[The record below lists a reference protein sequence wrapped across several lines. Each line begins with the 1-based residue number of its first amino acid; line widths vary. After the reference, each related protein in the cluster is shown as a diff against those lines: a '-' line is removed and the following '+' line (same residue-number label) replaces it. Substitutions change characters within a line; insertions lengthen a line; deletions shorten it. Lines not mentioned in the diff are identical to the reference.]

1 MLTLFRRYAT
11 PLCVLALTL
20 APFLLFWPV
29 TFGGLTLLPVDNVFQ
44 YEPFRTGA
52 AALGVGA
59 PQNHLLSDLVLENYV
74 WKQFI
79 LESIQHRELPLWNP
93 YLFAGVPFLAAGQS
107 SALYPPSLIY
117 YLLPLEQAY
126 GWYTVVNLGLAGVFM
141 FVLARALRVG
151 RAGALLAGVIYQLSG
166 FLVASVVFQMVLGA
180 AAWMP
185 LILAMAENIIRQALI
200 RGRHASA
207 PWVVIGALAVCFQ
220 ILAGHVEITLYT
232 GLVAGAFCAWRIL
245 SRVGE
250 RGWRLA
256 AVWRSEAARPAL
268 WLAAMALLGAG
279 LGAIQLI
286 PLFELVTQSFRA
298 GRSDFSQVLSYG
310 FPKSLG
316 WLRWLIPQAFGSEA
330 QHTYFD
336 LFQLQILPVPTP
348 SGHTWWQDGRWK
360 NSVEGGAYVG
370 ILSLILAAL
379 AAARG
384 VLVSLKTPNKTNF
397 RGDNPPA
404 PSGGYHLGK
413 LVLSGVLSARR
424 VSVTAGDLPPGFPR
438 WFLVI
443 LAFLCVGFI
452 FGTPLYALLYYGLPG
467 INQLH
472 SPFRWIFPLTVALA
486 LLAGAG
492 LDTLIRSTPSPRLRR
507 IGRSIAVFGAGL
519 IGVVAAARLAFP
531 AIQGGLASVLARLEL
546 NTHGFTPALFLS
558 LEGVNVVGLG
568 VFVITSGL
576 ILAGLAGGRRRR
588 MWAAAAITVV
598 VADCAIAWTGFNPAV
613 DPTLLKHVPA
623 AIQFL
628 RQDTD
633 LWRLTAFEPRDGKPL
648 NANLAWWFGLQ
659 DIRGYDSIIPKQYVD
674 YMQAVEPQG
683 ELPYNRIAPIRDA
696 ASFSSPLIDLLGVRY
711 VVAQSADALASPGFS
726 KVYDDGR
733 TAIYRNG
740 RALPRAFTLP
750 ATAAVSVERFADAV
764 RTVDPRRYAIFEARP
779 ALAAAQP
786 APAEPGLATVTSY
799 RNAEVWIDAPPGPER
814 WLILADSEF
823 PGWRAFVRAQS
834 AGDDALREVAIERV
848 NGNFRA
854 VHLDASTAAQTV
866 RFRYFPDS
874 IRNGAFATFMALVSL
889 LMIGGVWAWRSRSQ
903 REETHGVRLVAR
915 NSLVLTGLNLGARVI
930 DMAFALI
937 MLRALGPAG
946 TGNYTFAV
954 VIVSW
959 FEILM
964 NFGLNTY
971 LIRDASRDRTHA
983 FRYFIDTS
991 LLRLALGAAAAP
1003 LIVIVIAVYAAS
1015 DGISPETQVTLAL
1028 LALSQLPGSLATG
1041 LSALFFA
1048 YDKAEVPAA
1057 LTIVSALI
1065 KAAIGAVLLLSG
1077 WGIIGLAI
1085 TSIATNIATL
1095 VMMTILARRVLR
1107 LPFSLAGAPERKV
1120 SRVEIVREAFPLAL
1134 NHLLSTIFWRLD
1146 VPLLKGLT
1154 RNESAV
1160 GYYTAGYKYIDA
1172 FNIIPSLFTQA
1183 LFPTLSRMAGERR
1196 EDSATDTP
1204 LARAY
1209 VLAVKLLLILALPL
1223 AVGVSFT
1230 APVLIGVLG
1239 GQAFLP
1245 QGAIALAITI
1255 WHMPFGW
1262 INSVTNYALIA
1273 VGQQR
1278 RLTLAFVGAVAFN
1291 LIGNLIF
1298 IPRYGYLAAAVIT
1311 ALSEVIQLATF
1322 YFYVRRHITSV
1333 SWVKI
1338 LTRPFL
1344 AAGLMAMAIYI
1355 LAGVGQLAL
1364 GLAIGVVVY
1373 GMTLLVLEALTP
1385 TDLNMLAPLLPARL
1399 RPR

>member
-1 MLTLFRRYAT
+1 MLTLLRRYAT
-11 PLCVLALTL
+11 PLCVLALML

-29 TFGGLTLLPVDNVFQ
+29 TIGGLTLLPVDNVFQ
-44 YEPFRTGA
+44 YEPFRASA

-59 PQNHLLSDLVLENYV
+59 PQNHLLSDLVLQNYA

-79 LESIQHRELPLWNP
+79 LESIQQRELPLWNP

-126 GWYTVVNLGLAGVFM
+126 GWYTVFNLGLAGVFM

-151 RAGALLAGVIYQLSG
+151 RAGAVLAGVIYQLSG
-166 FLVASVVFQMVLGA
+166 FLVTSAVFPMVLGA

-185 LILAMAENIIRQALI
+185 LILAMAENIIRQAPI
-200 RGRHASA
+200 RGRPASA

-232 GLVAGAFCAWRIL
+232 GLVAAVFCVWRIL
-245 SRVGE
+245 SRVGA

-256 AVWRSEAARPAL
+256 ATWRSEAARPVI
-268 WLAAMALLGAG
+268 WLAMMALLGAG

-316 WLRWLIPQAFGSEA
+316 WLRWLMPQAFGSEA
-330 QHTYFD
+330 QHSYFD
-336 LFQLQILPVPTP
+336 LFQLQILPVPTL

-379 AAARG
+379 AALRG
-384 VLVSLKTPNKTNF
+384 I
-397 RGDNPPA
+397 
-404 PSGGYHLGK
+404 
-413 LVLSGVLSARR
+413 R
-424 VSVTAGDLPPGFPR
+424 VSVREQRLALSPGDLPPGFPR

-452 FGTPLYALLYYGLPG
+452 FGTPIYALLYYGLPG

-492 LDTLIRSTPSPRLRR
+492 LDTLLRSSPSPRLRR
-507 IGRSIAVFGAGL
+507 AGRTVTLFGAGL
-519 IGVVAAARLAFP
+519 IGFVIVARLAFP
-531 AIQGGLASVLARLEL
+531 AIQGALAALLSRLALD
-546 NTHGFTPALFLS
+546 THGFTPALFLS
-558 LEGVNVVGLG
+558 LEGVNVLGLG
-568 VFVITSGL
+568 LFVLTGGL
-576 ILAGLAGGRRRR
+576 VLSGLAGGRRRQL
-588 MWAAAAITVV
+588 WTAAAIALVG
-598 VADCAIAWTGFNPAV
+598 ADCGIAWMGFNPAV
-613 DPTLLKHVPA
+613 DPALLKHVPA
-623 AIQFL
+623 AISFL
-628 RQDTD
+628 KQDKD
-633 LWRLTAFEPRDGKPL
+633 LWRLTAYEPRDGKPL
-648 NANLAWWFGLQ
+648 NANLAWWFDLQ

-674 YMQAVEPQG
+674 YMQAIEPQG

-711 VVAQSADALASPGFS
+711 VVAQSADALASPGFA

-733 TAIYRNG
+733 TAVYRNG

-750 ATAAVSVERFADAV
+750 ATAAVSVERFSDAV

-779 ALAAAQP
+779 ALAAPQP
-786 APAEPGLATVTSY
+786 APAEPDPATITAY
-799 RNAEVWIDAPPGPER
+799 RSSEVWIDAPPGPDR
-814 WLILADSEF
+814 WLILADSDF
-823 PGWRAFVRAQS
+823 PGWRAFVRPQP
-834 AGDDALREVAIERV
+834 AGDDALREVGIERV

-854 VHLDASTAAQTV
+854 IRLDASQEVQTV

-889 LMIGGVWAWRSRSQ
+889 LMIGGVWAWRTRGQ
-903 REETHGVRLVAR
+903 REEAQGVRLVAR

-1003 LIVIVIAVYAAS
+1003 LIFIVIAVYAAS
-1015 DGISPETQVTLAL
+1015 DGISPETQLTLAL

-1048 YDKAEVPAA
+1048 YDKAEIPAA

-1065 KAAIGAVLLLSG
+1065 KAALGAVLLLSG
-1077 WGIIGLAI
+1077 WGIVGLAV

-1095 VMMTILARRVLR
+1095 VLLTILARRILR

-1183 LFPTLSRMAGERR
+1183 LFPTLSRMAGERQQ
-1196 EDSATDTP
+1196 ESTTDTP

-1209 VLAVKLLLILALPL
+1209 VLAVKLLLMLALPL

-1298 IPRYGYLAAAVIT
+1298 MPRYGYLAAAVIT

-1322 YFYVRRHITSV
+1322 YFYVRRHITTV

-1338 LTRPFL
+1338 LSRPFL

-1355 LAGVGQLAL
+1355 LAGAGQLAL
-1364 GLAIGVVVY
+1364 GLFIGVLIY
-1373 GMTLLVLEALTP
+1373 GMALLVLEALTP
-1385 TDLNMLAPLLPARL
+1385 IDLKMLSPLLPARL
-1399 RPR
+1399 RAGNAIQAESTSKVEST

>member
-1 MLTLFRRYAT
+1 MLTLLRRYAT
-11 PLCVLALTL
+11 PLCVLALML
-20 APFLLFWPV
+20 APLLLFWPV

-52 AALGVGA
+52 AGLGVGA

-126 GWYTVVNLGLAGVFM
+126 GWYTVFNLGLAGVFM
-141 FVLARALRVG
+141 FVLARVLRVG
-151 RAGALLAGVIYQLSG
+151 RAGAVLAGVIYQLSG

-185 LILAMAENIIRQALI
+185 LILAMAENIIRQASI
-200 RGRHASA
+200 RGRPASA
-207 PWVVIGALAVCFQ
+207 PWAVIGALAVCFQ

-232 GLVAGAFCAWRIL
+232 GLVAAAFCAWRIL
-245 SRVGE
+245 SRVGAG
-250 RGWRLA
+250 GWRLA
-256 AVWRSEAARPAL
+256 ATWRSEAIRPAL
-268 WLAAMALLGAG
+268 WLATMALLGAG

-316 WLRWLIPQAFGSEA
+316 WLRWLMPQAFGSEA
-330 QHTYFD
+330 QHSYFD
-336 LFQLQILPVPTP
+336 LFQFKMLPVPTP

-370 ILSLILAAL
+370 ILSLMLAAL

-384 VLVSLKTPNKTNF
+384 VRISLRN
-397 RGDNPPA
+397 RRLA
-404 PSGGYHLGK
+404 LGP
-413 LVLSGVLSARR
+413 
-424 VSVTAGDLPPGFPR
+424 GDLPPGFPR

-492 LDTLIRSTPSPRLRR
+492 LDSLIRSTPSPRLQR
-507 IGRSIAVFGAGL
+507 IGRLMAVSGAGL
-519 IGVVAAARLAFP
+519 IGLVAAARLAFP
-531 AIQGGLASVLARLEL
+531 AIQGALATVLARLEL
-546 NTHGFTPALFLS
+546 DRQGFTPALFLS
-558 LEGVNVVGLG
+558 LEGVNVLGLG
-568 VFVITSGL
+568 VFVITGGL
-576 ILAGLAGGRRRR
+576 ILNGLAGGRRRR
-588 MWAAAAITVV
+588 WWAAAAIAVV
-598 VADCAIAWTGFNPAV
+598 VADCALAWTGFNPAV
-613 DPTLLKHVPA
+613 DPTLTKHVPA

-628 RQDTD
+628 KQDTE

-648 NANLAWWFGLQ
+648 NANLAWWFNLQ

-674 YMQAVEPQG
+674 YMQAIEPQG

-711 VVAQSADALASPGFS
+711 VVAQSADALASPGFTQ
-726 KVYDDGR
+726 VYDDGR

-750 ATAAVSVERFADAV
+750 ATAAASVERFAEAA
-764 RTVDPRRYAIFEARP
+764 RTMDPRRYAIFEARP

-786 APAEPGLATVTSY
+786 APAEPGPATITAY

-814 WLILADSEF
+814 WLILADSDF
-823 PGWRAFVRAQS
+823 PGWRAFIRAQG

-854 VHLDASTAAQTV
+854 VHLDASTTAQTV

-889 LMIGGVWAWRSRSQ
+889 LMIGGVWVWRARSQ
-903 REETHGVRLVAR
+903 REEAHGVRLVAR

-1003 LIVIVIAVYAAS
+1003 LIVLVIAVYAAS

-1085 TSIATNIATL
+1085 TSIATNLATL
-1095 VMMTILARRVLR
+1095 VMMTILARRILR

-1120 SRVEIVREAFPLAL
+1120 SRVEIMREAFPLAL

-1196 EDSATDTP
+1196 DDSATDTP

-1209 VLAVKLLLILALPL
+1209 VLAVKLLLMLALPL

-1322 YFYVRRHITSV
+1322 YFYVRRHITTV

-1338 LTRPFL
+1338 LSRPFL

-1355 LAGVGQLAL
+1355 LAGAGQLAF
-1364 GLAIGVVVY
+1364 GLVIGIAIY
-1373 GMTLLVLEALTP
+1373 GMTLLALEALTP
-1385 TDLNMLAPLLPARL
+1385 IDLKMLAPLLPARL
-1399 RPR
+1399 RPPEMTSQK